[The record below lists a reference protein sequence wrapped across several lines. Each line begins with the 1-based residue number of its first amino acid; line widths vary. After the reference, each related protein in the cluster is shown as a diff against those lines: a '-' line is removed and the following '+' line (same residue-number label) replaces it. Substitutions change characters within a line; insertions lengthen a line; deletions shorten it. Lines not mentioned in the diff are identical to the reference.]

1 MNNTFRFAL
10 FALMLFGL
18 SFAGLSISE
27 YTVTPS
33 VVGPGDSGV
42 LVITVSNGALT
53 DTVTNVVINVKSTSG
68 LGIDRS
74 FVVGDLEASSSVM
87 ISIPFTVATDATDG
101 YYTVDVRA
109 TGRTE
114 EYYLGSDNQ
123 LKSKTSSFEK
133 SASIPVAVVNEPVIT
148 VALSEESIEDITEE
162 TFTFTNSG
170 GSAKNVR
177 VTILNE
183 GIGFLNQDQIYVS
196 ELSNSDSVSTT
207 LDARGAEEGAT
218 KLQLSL
224 TYQNALGTQINETKE
239 IPITVKKEEG
249 DFVFTQ
255 NAPVVT
261 GKNENLQ
268 LTITNEGKPMTDVRF
283 TFADSEVRLRGINEV
298 KVGDLA
304 SGESKSITV
313 PIVADLEPGTQNAE
327 LDLKWVESGEHR
339 LGSVT
344 IPLEVISDA
353 NVGVFLEAKPAPLQA
368 GQEHTISVTVSN
380 LGSHN
385 IEGTTVELGS
395 EAMELLTIQPQ
406 QYIGGLDSDDFSSVQ
421 YKVLVK
427 DVAPGTYP
435 ATVSVSFRDASG
447 QWDTITKEIVI
458 AVVEPPAAEGSI
470 VPMAIGAIII
480 IGVLYWWFKKRK
492 K

>member
-1 MNNTFRFAL
+1 MFRFAL
-10 FALMLFGL
+10 FALMLFGFA
-18 SFAGLSISE
+18 FAGLTISD

-33 VVGPGDSGV
+33 VVGPGDSGI
-42 LVITVSNGALT
+42 LEIIVSNGAAT
-53 DTVTNVVINVKSTSG
+53 DTVTNVVINAESTES

-74 FVVGDLEASSSVM
+74 FVVGDLEAVSSV
-87 ISIPFTVATDATDG
+87 IVTIPFTVASDATDG

-114 EYYLGSDNQ
+114 EYYLGSDNE
-123 LKSKTSSFEK
+123 LKSRTETFEK

-148 VALSEESIEDITEE
+148 VALSEESIEDITDE
-162 TFTFTNSG
+162 TFIFTNSG

-177 VTILNE
+177 VTVLND
-183 GIGFLNQDQIYVS
+183 GIGFLNQDQIYIS

-218 KLQLSL
+218 KLQLHLS
-224 TYQNALGTQINETKE
+224 YQNAIGTQLNETKE

-249 DFVFTQ
+249 DFVFMQ
-255 NAPVVT
+255 SAPVVT
-261 GKNENLQ
+261 GENENLG
-268 LTITNEGKPMTDVRF
+268 LTVTNEGNPMTDVSF

-304 SGESKSITV
+304 SGESKTITV
-313 PIVADLEPGTQNAE
+313 PLVADLEPGTQNVE
-327 LDLKWVESGEHR
+327 LDLEWVESGEHR
-339 LGSVT
+339 IGSVT
-344 IPLEVISDA
+344 IPLEVVSDA

-385 IEGTTVELGS
+385 IEGTTVEFGS
-395 EAMELLTIQPQ
+395 DALELLTIQPQ

-421 YKVLVK
+421 YKVRVNNIE
-427 DVAPGTYP
+427 PGTYP

-447 QWDTITKEIVI
+447 QWDTITKEVNI
-458 AVVEPPAAEGSI
+458 AVVEPPAQEASI
-470 VPMAIGAIII
+470 VPLALGAVIII
-480 IGVLYWWFKKRK
+480 AVLYWWFRRRK